1 MVQIESLV
9 LPFCLTAQTGMVH
22 IQQQGHQLTIV
33 LKCIS
38 AQHVV
43 QVSH

>member
-9 LPFCLTAQTGMVH
+9 LPFCLTAQIETVH
-22 IQQQGHQLTIV
+22 IQEQGRQLTIV

-43 QVSH
+43 RD

>member
-9 LPFCLTAQTGMVH
+9 LPFYLTAQTGMEH
-22 IQQQGHQLTIV
+22 IQQQGRQLTID